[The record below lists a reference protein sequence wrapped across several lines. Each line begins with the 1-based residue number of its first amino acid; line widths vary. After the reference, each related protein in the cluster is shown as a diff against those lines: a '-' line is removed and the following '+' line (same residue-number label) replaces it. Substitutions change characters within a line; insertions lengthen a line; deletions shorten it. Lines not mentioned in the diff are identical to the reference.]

1 MDQNLLSGLS
11 DMGLGKL
18 EGLDIYDSSDKD
30 GTNSKNGSADKEPVV
45 KEEDFLFD
53 KTYGCPVCDREFK
66 IKAVRTGRVRAMEPD
81 MDLRPRHE
89 HIDTLKYDMIACPYC
104 GYAGYGKGFQYLTPS
119 QRKAVKDNIC
129 SSFKPKKEE
138 APLPYYTY
146 EEALERHKLA
156 LVNAIVKRGKA
167 SEKAYICLKT
177 GWLFRG
183 MRESLLS
190 DEPDYDKKKL
200 EYEQTENQF
209 LRNAYDGFLHARESE
224 SFPIAGMDQMTLDFL
239 LANLAIRFEE
249 YETASRLVA
258 SLLSSKTTPARIK
271 DKARDLKMI
280 ILEKLREQKANE

>member
-11 DMGLGKL
+11 DLGLGKL
-18 EGLDIYDSSDKD
+18 EGLDIYNASDKD
-30 GTNSKNGSADKEPVV
+30 GKNKNNGTTDGETVV
-45 KEEDFLFD
+45 KEENFLFD
-53 KTYGCPVCDREFK
+53 KTYTCPVCDREFK
-66 IKAVRTGRVRAMEPD
+66 TKMVRSGRVRSMEPD

-119 QRKAVKDNIC
+119 QRKAIKENIC
-129 SSFKPKKEE
+129 GSFKPKKEE
-138 APLPYYTY
+138 SQLPYYTY
-146 EEALERHKLA
+146 DEALERHKLA

-183 MRESLLS
+183 MRESLS
-190 DEPDYDKKKL
+190 PDEPNYDNKKL

-209 LRNAYDGFLHARESE
+209 LRNAYDGFIHARESE

-239 LANLAIRFEE
+239 LTNLAIRFEE
-249 YETASRLVA
+249 YDTASRLVA

-271 DKARDLKMI
+271 DKTRDLKMI
-280 ILEKLREQKANE
+280 ILEKMREQKANE

>member
-11 DMGLGKL
+11 DLGLGKL
-18 EGLDIYDSSDKD
+18 EGLDIYNASDKD
-30 GTNSKNGSADKEPVV
+30 GKNKNNGTTDGEAVV
-45 KEEDFLFD
+45 KEENFLFD
-53 KTYGCPVCDREFK
+53 KTYTCPVCDREFK
-66 IKAVRTGRVRAMEPD
+66 TKMVRSGRVRSMEPD

-119 QRKAVKDNIC
+119 QRKAIKENIC
-129 SSFKPKKEE
+129 GSFKPKKEE
-138 APLPYYTY
+138 SQLPYYTY
-146 EEALERHKLA
+146 DEALERHKLA

-183 MRESLLS
+183 MREALS
-190 DEPDYDKKKL
+190 PDEPDYDNKRL

-209 LRNAYDGFLHARESE
+209 LRNAYDGFIHARESE

-239 LANLAIRFEE
+239 LTNLAIRFEE
-249 YETASRLVA
+249 YDTASRLVA

-271 DKARDLKMI
+271 DKTRDLKMI
-280 ILEKLREQKANE
+280 ILEKMREQKANE

>member
-1 MDQNLLSGLS
+1 MDQNLLSGLG

-30 GTNSKNGSADKEPVV
+30 GKNSKNESADKEPVV
-45 KEEDFLFD
+45 REEDFLFD

-104 GYAGYGKGFQYLTPS
+104 GYAGHGKGFQYLTPS
-119 QRKAVKDNIC
+119 QRKAVKENIC
-129 SSFKPKKEE
+129 SSFKPKKDES
-138 APLPYYTY
+138 PLPYYTY

-177 GWLFRG
+177 GWL
-183 MRESLLS
+183 
-190 DEPDYDKKKL
+190 
-200 EYEQTENQF
+200 
-209 LRNAYDGFLHARESE
+209 
-224 SFPIAGMDQMTLDFL
+224 
-239 LANLAIRFEE
+239 
-249 YETASRLVA
+249 
-258 SLLSSKTTPARIK
+258 
-271 DKARDLKMI
+271 
-280 ILEKLREQKANE
+280 

>member
-11 DMGLGKL
+11 DLGLGKL
-18 EGLDIYDSSDKD
+18 EGLDIYNNSDKD
-30 GTNSKNGSADKEPVV
+30 EKNKNNGTADEAVV
-45 KEEDFLFD
+45 KEENFLFD
-53 KTYGCPVCDREFK
+53 KTYVCPVCDREFK
-66 IKAVRTGRVRAMEPD
+66 TKMVRSGRVRSMEPD

-104 GYAGYGKGFQYLTPS
+104 GYAGYGKGFQYLSPS
-119 QRKAVKDNIC
+119 QRKAIKDNIC

-138 APLPYYTY
+138 SKLPYYTY
-146 EEALERHKLA
+146 DEALERHKLA

-183 MRESLLS
+183 MREALLP
-190 DEPDYDKKKL
+190 DAPDYDDKKL

-209 LRNAYDGFLHARESE
+209 LRNAYDGFIHARESE

-239 LANLAIRFEE
+239 LTNLAIRFEE
-249 YETASRLVA
+249 YDTASRLVA

-271 DKARDLKMI
+271 DKTRDLKMI

>member
-11 DMGLGKL
+11 DLGLGKL
-18 EGLDIYDSSDKD
+18 EGLDIYNNSDKD
-30 GTNSKNGSADKEPVV
+30 EKNKNNGTADEAVV
-45 KEEDFLFD
+45 KEENFLFD
-53 KTYGCPVCDREFK
+53 KTYVCPVCDREFK
-66 IKAVRTGRVRAMEPD
+66 TKMVRSGRVHSMEPD

-104 GYAGYGKGFQYLTPS
+104 GYAGYGKGFQYLSPS
-119 QRKAVKDNIC
+119 QRKAIKDNIC

-138 APLPYYTY
+138 SKLPYYTY
-146 EEALERHKLA
+146 DEALERHKLA

-183 MRESLLS
+183 MREALLP
-190 DEPDYDKKKL
+190 DAPDYDDKKL

-209 LRNAYDGFLHARESE
+209 LRNAYDGFIHARESE

-239 LANLAIRFEE
+239 LTNLAIRFEE
-249 YETASRLVA
+249 YDTASRLVA

-271 DKARDLKMI
+271 DKTRDLKMI

>member
-11 DMGLGKL
+11 DLGLGKL
-18 EGLDIYDSSDKD
+18 EGLDIYNASDKD
-30 GTNSKNGSADKEPVV
+30 GKNKNNGTTDGETVV
-45 KEEDFLFD
+45 KEENFLFD
-53 KTYGCPVCDREFK
+53 KTYTCPVCDREFK
-66 IKAVRTGRVRAMEPD
+66 TKMVRSGRVRSMEPD

-119 QRKAVKDNIC
+119 QRKAIKENIC
-129 SSFKPKKEE
+129 GSFKPKKEE
-138 APLPYYTY
+138 SQLPYYTY
-146 EEALERHKLA
+146 DEALERHKLA

-183 MRESLLS
+183 MREALS
-190 DEPDYDKKKL
+190 PDAPDYDNKKL

-209 LRNAYDGFLHARESE
+209 LRNAYDGFIHARESE

-239 LANLAIRFEE
+239 LTNLAIRFEE
-249 YETASRLVA
+249 YDTASRLVA

-271 DKARDLKMI
+271 DKTRDLKMI
-280 ILEKLREQKANE
+280 ILEKMREQKANE

>member
-11 DMGLGKL
+11 DLGLGKL
-18 EGLDIYDSSDKD
+18 EGLDIYNASDKD
-30 GTNSKNGSADKEPVV
+30 GKNKNNGTTDGETVV
-45 KEEDFLFD
+45 KEENFLFD
-53 KTYGCPVCDREFK
+53 KTYTCPVCDREFK
-66 IKAVRTGRVRAMEPD
+66 TKMVRSGRVRSMEPD

-119 QRKAVKDNIC
+119 QRKAIKENIC
-129 SSFKPKKEE
+129 GSFKPKKEE
-138 APLPYYTY
+138 SQLPYYTY
-146 EEALERHKLA
+146 DEALERHKLA

-183 MRESLLS
+183 MREALLP
-190 DEPDYDKKKL
+190 DEPDYDNKKL

-209 LRNAYDGFLHARESE
+209 LRNAYDGFIHARESE

-239 LANLAIRFEE
+239 LTNLAIRFEE
-249 YETASRLVA
+249 YDTASRLVA

-271 DKARDLKMI
+271 DKTRDLKMI
-280 ILEKLREQKANE
+280 ILEKMREQKANE

>member
-11 DMGLGKL
+11 DLGLGKL
-18 EGLDIYDSSDKD
+18 EGLDIYNASDKD
-30 GTNSKNGSADKEPVV
+30 GKNKNNGTTDGETVV
-45 KEEDFLFD
+45 KEENFLFD
-53 KTYGCPVCDREFK
+53 KTYTCPVCDREFK
-66 IKAVRTGRVRAMEPD
+66 TKMVRSGRVRSMEPD

-119 QRKAVKDNIC
+119 QRKAIKENIC
-129 SSFKPKKEE
+129 GSFKPKKEE
-138 APLPYYTY
+138 SQLPYYTY
-146 EEALERHKLA
+146 DEALERHKLA

-183 MRESLLS
+183 MREALS
-190 DEPDYDKKKL
+190 PDEPNYDNKKL

-209 LRNAYDGFLHARESE
+209 LRNAYDGFIHARESE

-239 LANLAIRFEE
+239 LTNLAIRFEE
-249 YETASRLVA
+249 YDTASRLVA

-271 DKARDLKMI
+271 DKTRDLKMI
-280 ILEKLREQKANE
+280 ILEKMREQKANE

>member
-11 DMGLGKL
+11 DLGLGKL
-18 EGLDIYDSSDKD
+18 EGLDIYNNSDKD
-30 GTNSKNGSADKEPVV
+30 EKNKNNGTADEEVV
-45 KEEDFLFD
+45 KEENFLFD
-53 KTYGCPVCDREFK
+53 KTYVCPVCDREFK
-66 IKAVRTGRVRAMEPD
+66 TKMVRSGRVRSMEPD

-104 GYAGYGKGFQYLTPS
+104 GYAGYGKGFQYLSPS
-119 QRKAVKDNIC
+119 QRKAIKDNIC

-138 APLPYYTY
+138 SKLPYYTY
-146 EEALERHKLA
+146 DEALERHKLA

-183 MRESLLS
+183 MREALLP
-190 DEPDYDKKKL
+190 DAPDYDDKKL

-209 LRNAYDGFLHARESE
+209 LRNAYDGFIHARESE

-239 LANLAIRFEE
+239 LTNLAIRFEE
-249 YETASRLVA
+249 YDTASRLVA

-271 DKARDLKMI
+271 DKTRDLKMI

>member
-11 DMGLGKL
+11 DLGLGKL
-18 EGLDIYDSSDKD
+18 EGLDIYNASDKD
-30 GTNSKNGSADKEPVV
+30 GKNKNNGTTDGEAVV
-45 KEEDFLFD
+45 KEENFLFD
-53 KTYGCPVCDREFK
+53 KTYTCPVCDREFK
-66 IKAVRTGRVRAMEPD
+66 TKMVRSGRGRSMEPD

-119 QRKAVKDNIC
+119 QRKAIKENIC
-129 SSFKPKKEE
+129 GSFKPKKEE
-138 APLPYYTY
+138 SQLPYYTY
-146 EEALERHKLA
+146 DEALERHKLA

-183 MRESLLS
+183 MREALS
-190 DEPDYDKKKL
+190 PDAPDYDKKKL

-209 LRNAYDGFLHARESE
+209 LRNAYDGFIHARESE

>member
-11 DMGLGKL
+11 DLGLGKL
-18 EGLDIYDSSDKD
+18 EGLDIYNASDKD
-30 GTNSKNGSADKEPVV
+30 GKNKNNGTTDGETVV
-45 KEEDFLFD
+45 KEENFLFD
-53 KTYGCPVCDREFK
+53 KTYTCPVCDREFK
-66 IKAVRTGRVRAMEPD
+66 TKMVRSGRVRSMEPD

-119 QRKAVKDNIC
+119 QRKAIKENIC
-129 SSFKPKKEE
+129 GSFKPKKEE
-138 APLPYYTY
+138 SQLPYYTY
-146 EEALERHKLA
+146 DEALERHKLA

-183 MRESLLS
+183 MREALS
-190 DEPDYDKKKL
+190 PDEPNYDNKKL

-209 LRNAYDGFLHARESE
+209 LRNAYDGFIHARESE
-224 SFPIAGMDQMTLDFL
+224 TFPIAGMDQMTLDFL
-239 LANLAIRFEE
+239 LTNLAIRFEE
-249 YETASRLVA
+249 YDTASRLVA

-271 DKARDLKMI
+271 DKTRDLKMI

>member
-11 DMGLGKL
+11 DLGLGKL
-18 EGLDIYDSSDKD
+18 EGLDIYNASDKD
-30 GTNSKNGSADKEPVV
+30 GKNKNNGTADGETVV
-45 KEEDFLFD
+45 KEENFLFD
-53 KTYGCPVCDREFK
+53 KTYTCPVCDREFK
-66 IKAVRTGRVRAMEPD
+66 TKMVRSGRVRSMEPD

-119 QRKAVKDNIC
+119 QRKAIKENIC
-129 SSFKPKKEE
+129 GSYKPKKEE
-138 APLPYYTY
+138 SQLPYYTY
-146 EEALERHKLA
+146 DEALERHKLA

-183 MRESLLS
+183 MREALLP
-190 DEPDYDKKKL
+190 DEPDYDNKKL

-209 LRNAYDGFLHARESE
+209 LRNAYDGFIHARESE

-249 YETASRLVA
+249 YDTASRLVA

-271 DKARDLKMI
+271 DKTRDLKMI
-280 ILEKLREQKANE
+280 ILEKMREQKANE

>member
-11 DMGLGKL
+11 DLGLGKL
-18 EGLDIYDSSDKD
+18 EGLDIYNASDKD
-30 GTNSKNGSADKEPVV
+30 GKNKNNGTADGETVV
-45 KEEDFLFD
+45 KEENFLFD
-53 KTYGCPVCDREFK
+53 KTYTCPVCDREFK
-66 IKAVRTGRVRAMEPD
+66 TKMVRSGRVRSMEPD

-119 QRKAVKDNIC
+119 QRKAIKENIC
-129 SSFKPKKEE
+129 GSYKPKKEE
-138 APLPYYTY
+138 SQLPYYTY
-146 EEALERHKLA
+146 DEALERHKLA

-183 MRESLLS
+183 MREALLP
-190 DEPDYDKKKL
+190 DEPDYDNKKL

-209 LRNAYDGFLHARESE
+209 LRNAYDGFIHARESE

-249 YETASRLVA
+249 YDTASRLVA

-271 DKARDLKMI
+271 DKTRDLKMM